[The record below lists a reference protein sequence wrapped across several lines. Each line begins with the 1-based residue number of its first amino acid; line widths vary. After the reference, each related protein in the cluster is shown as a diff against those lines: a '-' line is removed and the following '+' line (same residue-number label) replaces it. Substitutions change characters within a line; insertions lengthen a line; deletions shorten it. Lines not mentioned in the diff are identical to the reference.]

1 MFQLLLLLLPQV
13 LTRAYSKNGTA
24 LPAPIETH
32 VTRWGKDPLAYGAYS
47 YYATGNPKNIT
58 GETLCQCHTAL
69 GVAYPGRLLGPKN
82 ITGRHLSV
90 ADSPAPCQLDRS
102 VLHRSFSG

>member
-1 MFQLLLLLLPQV
+1 VLLLLLPQV
-13 LTRAYSKNGTA
+13 LSRAYSKNGTA

-58 GETLCQCHTAL
+58 GETPSHRLCHSLA
-69 GVAYPGRLLGPKN
+69 
-82 ITGRHLSV
+82 HLV
-90 ADSPAPCQLDRS
+90 RAPCTQGWDR
-102 VLHRSFSG
+102 LCRSIGPG